1 MEGVAAY
8 HTFSNKE
15 STMETILKDIL
26 NWVMKADKRIVIGIS
41 GHGAAGK
48 TTFAQKLIQ
57 TLEQDE
63 VNYLNTD
70 PYIVNSDIRKQTML
84 EYTYQNEHHRF
95 KMTACH
101 PAAHHLPSLERDV
114 QMIRAGFDLMTID
127 THYLRS
133 TLISSKKKITI
144 VEGMCVAFI
153 DPNLFDLKLYFYT
166 DGKTEFIRR
175 SGRDV
180 LERGIDINYLK
191 QSHDERR
198 IQYELFMHPH
208 CQHFDMVIK
217 TQDDKILIEKN
228 TLVK

>member
-1 MEGVAAY
+1 
-8 HTFSNKE
+8 
-15 STMETILKDIL
+15 METILKEIL
-26 NWVMKADKRIVIGIS
+26 KWVKQADNKIIIGIS

-48 TTFAQKLIQ
+48 TTFAKKLIHA
-57 TLEQDE
+57 LDQDE

-70 PYIVNSDIRKQTML
+70 PYIVNSDIRKQTIL
-84 EYTYQNEHHRF
+84 NYTYQNEHHRF

-114 QMIRAGFDLMTID
+114 QMIRAGLDFMTID
-127 THYLRS
+127 TNYMKS
-133 TLISSKKKITI
+133 TLISSKKQITI

-153 DPNLFDLKLYFYT
+153 DPQLLDLKIYFYT
-166 DGKTEFIRR
+166 DGATELKRR
-175 SGRDV
+175 SDRDV
-180 LERGIDINYLK
+180 LERGTDINYLK
-191 QSHDERR
+191 QSQDERR

-217 TQDDKILIEKN
+217 TQDDEIRIEKN

>member
-1 MEGVAAY
+1 
-8 HTFSNKE
+8 
-15 STMETILKDIL
+15 METILKEIL
-26 NWVMKADKRIVIGIS
+26 RWVKQADKNIIIGIS

-48 TTFAQKLIQ
+48 TTFAKKLIHA
-57 TLEQDE
+57 LDQDE

-70 PYIVNSDIRKQTML
+70 PYIVDSDIRKQSIL

-114 QMIRAGFDLMTID
+114 QMIREGLDLMTID
-127 THYLRS
+127 THYMKS
-133 TLISSKKKITI
+133 ALISSKKQITI

-153 DPNLFDLKLYFYT
+153 DPQLFDLKIYFYT
-166 DGKTEFIRR
+166 DGATELKRR
-175 SGRDV
+175 SDRDV
-180 LERGIDINYLK
+180 LERGTDINYLK

-217 TQDDKILIEKN
+217 TQDDEILIEKN

>member
-1 MEGVAAY
+1 
-8 HTFSNKE
+8 
-15 STMETILKDIL
+15 METILKEIL
-26 NWVMKADKRIVIGIS
+26 RWVKQADKKIIIGIS

-48 TTFAQKLIQ
+48 TTFAQKLIHA
-57 TLEQDE
+57 LNQDE
-63 VNYLNTD
+63 VNYMNTD

-84 EYTYQNEHHRF
+84 DYTYQNEHHRF

-114 QMIRAGFDLMTID
+114 QMIRAGLDLMTID
-127 THYLRS
+127 THYLKS

-144 VEGMCVAFI
+144 VEGMGVGFI
-153 DPNLFDLKLYFYT
+153 NPNLFDLKLYFYT

-180 LERGIDINYLK
+180 LERGTDINYLK

-198 IQYELFMHPH
+198 IQYELFMHPY
-208 CQHFDMVIK
+208 CQNFDMVIK
-217 TQDDKILIEKN
+217 TQDDAILIEKN
-228 TLVK
+228 TLLK

>member
-1 MEGVAAY
+1 
-8 HTFSNKE
+8 
-15 STMETILKDIL
+15 METILKEIL
-26 NWVMKADKRIVIGIS
+26 RWVKQADKKIIIGIS

-48 TTFAQKLIQ
+48 TTFAKKLIHA
-57 TLEQDE
+57 LDQDE

-70 PYIVNSDIRKQTML
+70 PYIVDSDIRKQSIL

-114 QMIRAGFDLMTID
+114 QMIRVGLDLMTID
-127 THYLRS
+127 THYMKS
-133 TLISSKKKITI
+133 TLISSKKQIMI

-153 DPNLFDLKLYFYT
+153 DPQLFDLNIYFYT
-166 DGKTEFIRR
+166 DGATELKRR
-175 SGRDV
+175 SDRDV
-180 LERGIDINYLK
+180 LERGTDINYLK

-217 TQDDKILIEKN
+217 TQDDEILIEKN

>member
-1 MEGVAAY
+1 
-8 HTFSNKE
+8 
-15 STMETILKDIL
+15 METILKEIL
-26 NWVMKADKRIVIGIS
+26 RWVKQADKKIIIGIS
-41 GHGAAGK
+41 GHVAAGK
-48 TTFAQKLIQ
+48 TTFVKKLIHA
-57 TLEQDE
+57 LDQDE

-70 PYIVNSDIRKQTML
+70 PYIVDSDIRKQSIL
-84 EYTYQNEHHRF
+84 EYTYRNEHHRF

-114 QMIRAGFDLMTID
+114 QMIREGLDLMTID
-127 THYLRS
+127 THYMKS
-133 TLISSKKKITI
+133 ALISSKKQITI

-153 DPNLFDLKLYFYT
+153 DPQLFDLKIYFYT
-166 DGKTEFIRR
+166 DGATELKRR
-175 SGRDV
+175 SDRDV
-180 LERGIDINYLK
+180 LERGTDINYLK

-217 TQDDKILIEKN
+217 TQDDEILIEKN

>member
-1 MEGVAAY
+1 
-8 HTFSNKE
+8 
-15 STMETILKDIL
+15 METILKEIL
-26 NWVMKADKRIVIGIS
+26 RWVKQADKKIIIGIS

-48 TTFAQKLIQ
+48 TTFAKKLIHA
-57 TLEQDE
+57 LDQDE

-70 PYIVNSDIRKQTML
+70 PYIVDSDIRKQSIL
-84 EYTYQNEHHRF
+84 EYTYQNVHHRF

-114 QMIRAGFDLMTID
+114 QMIREGLDLMTID
-127 THYLRS
+127 THYMKS
-133 TLISSKKKITI
+133 ALISSKKQITI

-153 DPNLFDLKLYFYT
+153 DPQLFDLKIYFYT
-166 DGKTEFIRR
+166 DGATELKRR
-175 SGRDV
+175 LGRDV
-180 LERGIDINYLK
+180 LERGTDINYLK

-217 TQDDKILIEKN
+217 TQDDEILIEKN

>member
-1 MEGVAAY
+1 
-8 HTFSNKE
+8 
-15 STMETILKDIL
+15 METILKEIL
-26 NWVMKADKRIVIGIS
+26 RWVKQANKKIIIGIS

-48 TTFAQKLIQ
+48 TTFAKKLIHA
-57 TLEQDE
+57 LDQDE

-70 PYIVNSDIRKQTML
+70 PYIVDSDIRKQSIL
-84 EYTYQNEHHRF
+84 EYTYQNGHHRF

-114 QMIRAGFDLMTID
+114 QMIRAGLDLMTMD
-127 THYLRS
+127 THYMKS
-133 TLISSKKKITI
+133 ALISSKKQITI

-153 DPNLFDLKLYFYT
+153 DPQLFDLKIYFYT
-166 DGKTEFIRR
+166 DGSTELKRR
-175 SGRDV
+175 LGRDV
-180 LERGIDINYLK
+180 LERGTDINYLK

-217 TQDDKILIEKN
+217 TQDDEILIEKN
-228 TLVK
+228 ILVK